1 VAAPDAGAT
10 TPEAPAPTTTAPAAP
25 AGQTRTFVLNQK
37 LVSLTGDL
45 WIEDGQGNHAF
56 EVDGSLLSLRGT
68 HVLKD
73 LAGQPLYEISSP
85 LGPHLHRTVEVKKDG
100 QTVAT
105 VQEAIFTLG
114 GDKFTI
120 TLAGGQALTIHGDW
134 MNRVFQVKDAAGRLV
149 IDASRMWFTIR
160 DSYGIQIE
168 PGFDV
173 PLGLAIVVALERAEA
188 QERGQQSPLQ
198 NLLGGIG
205 PF

>member
-1 VAAPDAGAT
+1 MQTSETRAMDRIFQETWAVLEMHFLTRPHLMGQAREELARYFDSLPDGRS
-10 TPEAPAPTTTAPAAP
+10 E
-25 AGQTRTFVLNQK
+25 Q
-37 LVSLTGDL
+37 
-45 WIEDGQGNHAF
+45 
-56 EVDGSLLSLRGT
+56 

-100 QTVAT
+100 QTMAT
-105 VQEAIFTLG
+105 VQEALFNLG

-120 TLAGGQALTIHGDW
+120 TLAGGQALSIHGDW
-134 MNRVFQVKDAAGRLV
+134 MNRVFQVKDAAGQLV
-149 IDASRMWFTIR
+149 IDASRMWFSIR
-160 DSYGIQIE
+160 DSYGIQIQ